1 MAWIIPEN
9 KLDPQQREFLDNNIG
24 KDRNVWIKG
33 FAGSGKSVLLA
44 YSIQKIISKEP
55 NARIA
60 VVGYTHSLVQMF
72 SEALAEKGLL
82 GGVDVYTCYDFID
95 NKVDRG
101 NRWDYILCDEVQ
113 DMTRPMLSAVIRSG
127 DRVII
132 AGDENQSI
140 YATDVRYKKPTLS
153 PSETQGIL
161 NGESFSLNIIHRLSN
176 SIIEAVKLMMIPG
189 MDIFSAKIDMTKS
202 DTQIRLC
209 KADSEDEEIDYVF
222 EQASQAANERYTAA
236 VLFPTKK
243 LAIRFA
249 DRILTSRGHQP
260 WGQMRN
266 TFGNYD
272 FGDLNSHLENNGIN
286 MQYIGNRYGHL
297 STYDT
302 CISLMTYHSAK
313 GLDFEYVFIPF
324 ADEKNMASLLEC
336 PGTTVERAMTLF
348 MVAMTRAKENLTFTY
363 TEELSRFV
371 RRFQDKC
378 SQINLSERSSS
389 STTSENIWGF

>member
-9 KLDPQQREFLDNNIG
+9 KLDPQQREFLEDNIRQ
-24 KDRNVWIKG
+24 DRNVWIKG

-44 YSIQKIISKEP
+44 YSIKQIISKEP
-55 NARIA
+55 TARIA
-60 VVGYTHSLVQMF
+60 VVVYTQSLVQMF
-72 SEALAEKGLL
+72 REALAEKGIED
-82 GGVDVYTCYDFID
+82 VEVYTCYGFLDEV
-95 NKVDRG
+95 NNG
-101 NRWDYILCDEVQ
+101 NQWDYVLCDEVQ
-113 DMTRPMLSAVIRSG
+113 DMTSRMLSAMINSG
-127 DRVII
+127 GRVII

-140 YATDVRYKKPTLS
+140 YTTDAKYNESTLS
-153 PSETQGIL
+153 PTETQRIL

-176 SIIEAVKLMMIPG
+176 SIIEAVKLLTIPG

-209 KADSEDEEIDYVF
+209 KAASENEEIDYVF

-236 VLFPTKK
+236 VLFPTKE

-249 DRILTSRGHQP
+249 DRVLTSRGHLP
-260 WGQMRN
+260 WDQSRDRYNG
-266 TFGNYD
+266 YD
-272 FGDLNSHLENNGIN
+272 FGDLNSHLRENGIN
-286 MQYIGNRYGHL
+286 MQYIGNGYGHL

-324 ADEKNMASLLEC
+324 ADEKNMAPILER
-336 PGTTVERAMTLF
+336 PGTTVESAMTLF

-363 TEELSRFV
+363 TGKLSRFV
-371 RRFQDKC
+371 RPFQDKC
-378 SQINLSERSSS
+378 SQIDLSDRSSS
-389 STTSENIWGF
+389 STTSENVWGF

>member
-9 KLDPQQREFLDNNIG
+9 KLDPQQREFLENNIRQ
-24 KDRNVWIKG
+24 DRNVWIKG

-44 YSIQKIISKEP
+44 YSIKQIISKEP

-60 VVGYTHSLVQMF
+60 IVVYTLSLVQMF
-72 SEALAEKGLL
+72 REALAEKGIED
-82 GGVDVYTCYDFID
+82 VEVYTCYRFLDEVD
-95 NKVDRG
+95 NG
-101 NRWDYILCDEVQ
+101 NQWDYVLCDEVQ
-113 DMTRPMLSAVIRSG
+113 DMTLRMLSAMINSG

-140 YATDVRYKKPTLS
+140 YPTDARYNESTLS
-153 PSETQGIL
+153 PTETQRIL

-176 SIIEAVKLMMIPG
+176 SIIEAVKLLMIPG

-236 VLFPTKK
+236 VLFPTKE

-249 DRILTSRGHQP
+249 DRVLTSRGHLP
-260 WGQMRN
+260 WEQRRDRYNG
-266 TFGNYD
+266 YD
-272 FGDLNSHLENNGIN
+272 FGDLNSHLRDNGIN
-286 MQYIGNRYGHL
+286 MQYIGNVYGHL

-324 ADEKNMASLLEC
+324 ADEKNMAPIIER
-336 PGTTVERAMTLF
+336 PGTSEESAKTLF

-363 TEELSRFV
+363 TGELSKFV
-371 RRFQDKC
+371 RFFQDKC
-378 SQINLSERSSS
+378 SQIDLSDRSSS

>member
-9 KLDPQQREFLDNNIG
+9 KLDPQQREFLENNIRQ
-24 KDRNVWIKG
+24 DRNVWIKG

-44 YSIQKIISKEP
+44 YSIKQIISKEP

-60 VVGYTHSLVQMF
+60 IVVYTLSLVQMF
-72 SEALAEKGLL
+72 REALAEKGIED
-82 GGVDVYTCYDFID
+82 VEVYTCYRFLDEVD
-95 NKVDRG
+95 NG
-101 NRWDYILCDEVQ
+101 NQWDYVLCDEVQ
-113 DMTRPMLSAVIRSG
+113 DMTLRMLSAMINSG

-140 YATDVRYKKPTLS
+140 YPTDARYNESTLS
-153 PSETQGIL
+153 PTETQRIL

-176 SIIEAVKLMMIPG
+176 SIIEAVKLLMIPG

-236 VLFPTKK
+236 VLFPTKE

-249 DRILTSRGHQP
+249 DRVLTSRGHLP
-260 WGQMRN
+260 WEQRRDRYNG
-266 TFGNYD
+266 YD
-272 FGDLNSHLENNGIN
+272 FGDLNSHLRDKGIN
-286 MQYIGNRYGHL
+286 MQYIGNVYGHL

-324 ADEKNMASLLEC
+324 ADEKNMAPIIER
-336 PGTTVERAMTLF
+336 PGTSEESAKTLF

-363 TEELSRFV
+363 TGELSKFV
-371 RRFQDKC
+371 KFFQDKC
-378 SQINLSERSSS
+378 SQIDLSDRSSS

>member
-1 MAWIIPEN
+1 MAWIIPDN
-9 KLDPQQREFLDNNIG
+9 KLDPQQREFLENNIRQ
-24 KDRNVWIKG
+24 DRNVWIKG

-44 YSIQKIISKEP
+44 YSIKQIISKEP

-60 VVGYTHSLVQMF
+60 IVVYTLSLVQMF
-72 SEALAEKGLL
+72 REALAEKGIED
-82 GGVDVYTCYDFID
+82 VEVYTCYRFLDEVD
-95 NKVDRG
+95 NG
-101 NRWDYILCDEVQ
+101 NQWDYVLCDEVQ
-113 DMTRPMLSAVIRSG
+113 DMTLRMLSAMINSG

-140 YATDVRYKKPTLS
+140 YPTDARYNESTLS
-153 PSETQGIL
+153 PTETQRIL

-176 SIIEAVKLMMIPG
+176 SIIEAVKLLMIPG

-236 VLFPTKK
+236 VLFPTKE

-249 DRILTSRGHQP
+249 DRVLTSRGHLP
-260 WGQMRN
+260 WEQRRDRYNG
-266 TFGNYD
+266 YD
-272 FGDLNSHLENNGIN
+272 FGDLNSHLRDNGIN
-286 MQYIGNRYGHL
+286 MQYIGNVYGHL

-324 ADEKNMASLLEC
+324 ADEKNMAPIIER
-336 PGTTVERAMTLF
+336 PGTSEESAKTLF

-363 TEELSRFV
+363 TGELSKFV
-371 RRFQDKC
+371 KFFQDKC
-378 SQINLSERSSS
+378 SQIDLSDRSSS

>member
-9 KLDPQQREFLDNNIG
+9 KLDSQQREFLDSNIG

-60 VVGYTHSLVQMF
+60 VVVYTQSLVQMF
-72 SEALAEKGLL
+72 REALAEKGL
-82 GGVDVYTCYDFID
+82 GGVDVYTCYRFID
-95 NKVDRG
+95 EVNYG
-101 NRWDYILCDEVQ
+101 NQWDYVLCDEVQ
-113 DMTRPMLSAVIRSG
+113 DMTPRMLSAMISSG
-127 DRVII
+127 DRIII

-140 YATDVRYKKPTLS
+140 YATDVKYKEPTLS
-153 PSETQGIL
+153 PSETQKIL

-176 SIIEAVKLMMIPG
+176 SIIEAVKLLMIPG

-209 KADSEDEEIDYVF
+209 KADSEDEENDYVF
-222 EQASQAANERYTAA
+222 EQASQAANERYTSA
-236 VLFPTKK
+236 VLFPTKE

-249 DRILTSRGHQP
+249 DRVLTSRGHLP
-260 WGQMRN
+260 WDQRRDRYNG
-266 TFGNYD
+266 YD
-272 FGDLNSHLENNGIN
+272 FGDLNSHLGNNGIN
-286 MQYIGNRYGHL
+286 MQYIGNGYGRL
-297 STYDT
+297 STSDT
-302 CISLMTYHSAK
+302 CISLMTYYSAK

-324 ADEKNMASLLEC
+324 ANEKNMAPLLER

-363 TEELSRFV
+363 TGELSRFV
-371 RRFQDKC
+371 RSFQDKC
-378 SQINLSERSSS
+378 SQIDLSDRNSS
-389 STTSENIWGF
+389 STTSENVWGF

>member
-9 KLDPQQREFLDNNIG
+9 KLDPQQREFLENNIRQ
-24 KDRNVWIKG
+24 DRNVWIKG

-44 YSIQKIISKEP
+44 YSIKQIISKEP

-60 VVGYTHSLVQMF
+60 IVVYTLSLVQMF
-72 SEALAEKGLL
+72 REALAEKGIED
-82 GGVDVYTCYDFID
+82 VEVYTCYRFLDEVD
-95 NKVDRG
+95 NG
-101 NRWDYILCDEVQ
+101 NQWDYVLCDEVQ
-113 DMTRPMLSAVIRSG
+113 DMTLRMLSAMINSG

-140 YATDVRYKKPTLS
+140 YPTDARYNESTLS
-153 PSETQGIL
+153 PTETQRIL

-176 SIIEAVKLMMIPG
+176 SIIEAVKLLMIPG

-236 VLFPTKK
+236 VLFPTKE

-249 DRILTSRGHQP
+249 DRVLTSRGHLP
-260 WGQMRN
+260 WEQRRDRYNG
-266 TFGNYD
+266 YD
-272 FGDLNSHLENNGIN
+272 FGDLNSHLRDNGIN
-286 MQYIGNRYGHL
+286 MQYIGNVYGHL

-324 ADEKNMASLLEC
+324 ADEKNMAPIIERL
-336 PGTTVERAMTLF
+336 GTSEESAKTLF

-363 TEELSRFV
+363 TGELSKFV
-371 RRFQDKC
+371 KFFQDKC
-378 SQINLSERSSS
+378 SQIDLSDRSSS

>member
-9 KLDPQQREFLDNNIG
+9 KLDPQQREFLENNIRQ
-24 KDRNVWIKG
+24 DRNVWIKG

-44 YSIQKIISKEP
+44 YSIKQIISKEP

-60 VVGYTHSLVQMF
+60 IVVYTLSLVQMF
-72 SEALAEKGLL
+72 REALAEKGIED
-82 GGVDVYTCYDFID
+82 VEVYTCYRFLDEVD
-95 NKVDRG
+95 NG
-101 NRWDYILCDEVQ
+101 NQWDYVLCDEVQ
-113 DMTRPMLSAVIRSG
+113 DMTLRMLSAMINSG

-140 YATDVRYKKPTLS
+140 YPTDARYNESTLS
-153 PSETQGIL
+153 PTETQRIL

-176 SIIEAVKLMMIPG
+176 SIIEAVKLLMIPG

-236 VLFPTKK
+236 VLFPTKEP
-243 LAIRFA
+243 AIRFA
-249 DRILTSRGHQP
+249 DRVLTSRGHLP
-260 WGQMRN
+260 WEQRRDRYNG
-266 TFGNYD
+266 YD
-272 FGDLNSHLENNGIN
+272 FGDLNSHLRDNGIN
-286 MQYIGNRYGHL
+286 MQYIGNVYGHL

-324 ADEKNMASLLEC
+324 ADEKNMAPIIER
-336 PGTTVERAMTLF
+336 PGTSEESAKTLF

-363 TEELSRFV
+363 TGELSKFV
-371 RRFQDKC
+371 KFFQDKC
-378 SQINLSERSSS
+378 SQIDLSDRSSS

>member
-9 KLDPQQREFLDNNIG
+9 KLDPQQREFLENNIRQ
-24 KDRNVWIKG
+24 DRNVWIKG

-44 YSIQKIISKEP
+44 YSIKQIISKEP

-60 VVGYTHSLVQMF
+60 VVVYTLSLVQMF
-72 SEALAEKGLL
+72 REALTEKGVED
-82 GGVDVYTCYDFID
+82 VDVYTCYRFLDEV
-95 NKVDRG
+95 NTG
-101 NRWDYILCDEVQ
+101 NQWDYVLCDEVQ
-113 DMTRPMLSAVIRSG
+113 DMTTPMLSAMISSG

-140 YATDVRYKKPTLS
+140 YETDAKYNERTLS
-153 PSETQGIL
+153 PSETQRIL

-176 SIIEAVKLMMIPG
+176 SIIEAVKLLIPD

-209 KADSEDEEIDYVF
+209 KAVSEDEEIDYVF

-236 VLFPTKK
+236 VLFPTKE

-249 DRILTSRGHQP
+249 DRVLTSRGHQH
-260 WGQMRN
+260 WEQRRDRFNG
-266 TFGNYD
+266 YD
-272 FGDLNSHLENNGIN
+272 FGDLNSHLRDNGIN
-286 MQYIGNRYGHL
+286 MQYIGNGYGRL

-302 CISLMTYHSAK
+302 CISLMTYYSAK

-324 ADEKNMASLLEC
+324 VDEKNMAPLLVR
-336 PGTTVERAMTLF
+336 PGEEKAKTLF

-363 TEELSRFV
+363 TGELLKFV
-371 RRFQDKC
+371 RSFQDKC
-378 SQINLSERSSS
+378 SQIDLSDRSSS

>member
-9 KLDPQQREFLDNNIG
+9 KLDPQQREFLENNIRQ
-24 KDRNVWIKG
+24 DRNVWIKG

-44 YSIQKIISKEP
+44 YSIKQIISKEP
-55 NARIA
+55 DARIA
-60 VVGYTHSLVQMF
+60 VVVYTLSLVQMF
-72 SEALAEKGLL
+72 REALTEKGVED
-82 GGVDVYTCYDFID
+82 VDVYTCYRFLDEVD
-95 NKVDRG
+95 NG
-101 NRWDYILCDEVQ
+101 NQWDYVLCDEVQ
-113 DMTRPMLSAVIRSG
+113 DMTLRMLSAMINSG

-140 YATDVRYKKPTLS
+140 YPTDARYNESTLS
-153 PSETQGIL
+153 PTETQRIL

-176 SIIEAVKLMMIPG
+176 SIIEAVKLLMIPG

-236 VLFPTKK
+236 VLFPTKE

-249 DRILTSRGHQP
+249 DRVLTSRGHLP
-260 WGQMRN
+260 WEQRRDRYNG
-266 TFGNYD
+266 YD
-272 FGDLNSHLENNGIN
+272 FGDLNSHLRDNGIN
-286 MQYIGNRYGHL
+286 MQYIGNVYGHL

-324 ADEKNMASLLEC
+324 ADEKNMAPIIER
-336 PGTTVERAMTLF
+336 PGTSEESAKTLF

-363 TEELSRFV
+363 TGELSKFV
-371 RRFQDKC
+371 KFFQDKC
-378 SQINLSERSSS
+378 SQIDLSDRSSS

>member
-9 KLDPQQREFLDNNIG
+9 KLDPQQREFLENNIRQ
-24 KDRNVWIKG
+24 DRNVWIKG

-44 YSIQKIISKEP
+44 YSIKQIISKEP

-60 VVGYTHSLVQMF
+60 IVVYTLSLVQMF
-72 SEALAEKGLL
+72 REALAEKGIED
-82 GGVDVYTCYDFID
+82 VEVYTCYRFLDEVD
-95 NKVDRG
+95 NG
-101 NRWDYILCDEVQ
+101 NQWDYVLCDEVQ
-113 DMTRPMLSAVIRSG
+113 DMTLRMLSAMINSG

-140 YATDVRYKKPTLS
+140 YPTDARYNESTLS
-153 PSETQGIL
+153 PTETQRIL

-176 SIIEAVKLMMIPG
+176 SIIEAVKLLMIPG

-236 VLFPTKK
+236 VLFPTKE

-249 DRILTSRGHQP
+249 DRVLTSRGHLP
-260 WGQMRN
+260 WEQRRDRYNG
-266 TFGNYD
+266 YD
-272 FGDLNSHLENNGIN
+272 FGDLNSHLRDNGIN
-286 MQYIGNRYGHL
+286 MQYIGNVYGHL

-324 ADEKNMASLLEC
+324 ADEKNMAPIIER
-336 PGTTVERAMTLF
+336 PGTSEESAKTLF

-363 TEELSRFV
+363 TGELSKFV
-371 RRFQDKC
+371 KFFQDKC
-378 SQINLSERSSS
+378 SQIDLSDRSSS

>member
-1 MAWIIPEN
+1 MAWIIPDN
-9 KLDPQQREFLDNNIG
+9 KLDPQQREFLENNIRQ
-24 KDRNVWIKG
+24 DRNVWIKG

-44 YSIQKIISKEP
+44 YSIKQIISKEP

-60 VVGYTHSLVQMF
+60 IVVYTLSLVQMF
-72 SEALAEKGLL
+72 REALAEKGIED
-82 GGVDVYTCYDFID
+82 VEVYTCYRFLDEVD
-95 NKVDRG
+95 NG
-101 NRWDYILCDEVQ
+101 NQWDYVLCDEVQ
-113 DMTRPMLSAVIRSG
+113 DMTLRMLSAMINSG

-140 YATDVRYKKPTLS
+140 YPTDARYNESTLS
-153 PSETQGIL
+153 PTETQRIL

-176 SIIEAVKLMMIPG
+176 SIIEAVKLLLIPG

-236 VLFPTKK
+236 VLFPTKE

-249 DRILTSRGHQP
+249 DRVLTSRGHLP
-260 WGQMRN
+260 WEQRRDRYNG
-266 TFGNYD
+266 YD
-272 FGDLNSHLENNGIN
+272 FGDLNSHLRDNGIN
-286 MQYIGNRYGHL
+286 MQYIGNVYGHL

-324 ADEKNMASLLEC
+324 ADEKNMAPIIER
-336 PGTTVERAMTLF
+336 PGTSEESAKTLF

-363 TEELSRFV
+363 TGELSKFV
-371 RRFQDKC
+371 KFFQDKC
-378 SQINLSERSSS
+378 SQIDLSDRSSS

>member
-9 KLDPQQREFLDNNIG
+9 KLDPQQREFLENNIG
-24 KDRNVWIKG
+24 RDRNVWIKG

-44 YSIQKIISKEP
+44 YSIQRIISKEP

-60 VVGYTHSLVQMF
+60 VVVYTHSLVQMF
-72 SEALAEKGLL
+72 REALAEKELL
-82 GGVDVYTCYDFID
+82 QGVEVYTCYSFLVEV
-95 NKVDRG
+95 NNG
-101 NRWDYILCDEVQ
+101 NQWDYVLCDEVQ
-113 DMTRPMLSAVIRSG
+113 DMTPRMLSAMINSG
-127 DRVII
+127 DRIII

-140 YATDVRYKKPTLS
+140 YAIDARYNESTLS
-153 PSETQGIL
+153 PSETQKIL

-236 VLFPTKK
+236 ILFPTQK

-249 DRILTSRGHQP
+249 DRVLTSRGHLP
-260 WGQMRN
+260 WEQRRDRYNG
-266 TFGNYD
+266 YD
-272 FGDLNSHLENNGIN
+272 FGDLNSHLRDNGIN
-286 MQYIGNRYGHL
+286 MQYIGNVYGHL

-324 ADEKNMASLLEC
+324 ADEKNMAPIIER
-336 PGTTVERAMTLF
+336 PGTSEESAKTLF

-363 TEELSRFV
+363 TGELSKFV
-371 RRFQDKC
+371 RFFQDKC
-378 SQINLSERSSS
+378 SQIDLSDRSSS

>member
-9 KLDPQQREFLDNNIG
+9 KLDPQQREFLENNIRQ
-24 KDRNVWIKG
+24 DRNVWIKG

-44 YSIQKIISKEP
+44 YSIKQIISKEP

-60 VVGYTHSLVQMF
+60 IVVYTLSLVQMF
-72 SEALAEKGLL
+72 REALAEKGIED
-82 GGVDVYTCYDFID
+82 VEVYTCYRFLDEVD
-95 NKVDRG
+95 NG
-101 NRWDYILCDEVQ
+101 NQWDYVLCDEVQ
-113 DMTRPMLSAVIRSG
+113 DMTLRMLSAMINSG

-140 YATDVRYKKPTLS
+140 YPTDARYNESTLS
-153 PSETQGIL
+153 PTETQRIL

-176 SIIEAVKLMMIPG
+176 SIIEAVKLLMIPG

-236 VLFPTKK
+236 VLFPTKE

-249 DRILTSRGHQP
+249 DRVLTSRGHLP
-260 WGQMRN
+260 WEQRRDRYNG
-266 TFGNYD
+266 YD
-272 FGDLNSHLENNGIN
+272 FGDLNSHLRDNGIN
-286 MQYIGNRYGHL
+286 MQYIGNVYGHL

-324 ADEKNMASLLEC
+324 ADEKNMAPIIER
-336 PGTTVERAMTLF
+336 PGTSEESAKTLF

-363 TEELSRFV
+363 TGELSKFV
-371 RRFQDKC
+371 RSFQDKC
-378 SQINLSERSSS
+378 SQIDLSDRSSS